1 MGSYNVILTA
11 FCWQG
16 RGLCSFPLSMGGLSH
31 FFNQECSRSDT
42 AWLWRRGHKKRW
54 NFSVDL
60 WIPELPHKKTGHPK
74 ATMLDRPHKCFKIH
88 LLLPRCL
95 IFLWPDAG
103 HVNMPS
109 SPAFKPPQA
118 KMNRRETS
126 SSYWNLPRLQSLEQS
141 RCYSRCCFK
150 PLSWG

>member
-1 MGSYNVILTA
+1 MWY
-11 FCWQG
+11 
-16 RGLCSFPLSMGGLSH
+16 
-31 FFNQECSRSDT
+31 
-42 AWLWRRGHKKRW
+42 WRH
-54 NFSVDL
+54 SVDRGEVYVLSPWVWVDFHISSIKYVAEVTLHDFGGEVIKRDGISL
-60 WIPELPHKKTGHPK
+60 WIFGSLSCHIRRL
-74 ATMLDRPHKCFKIH
+74 ATLKPPCWIDHTNVSRPIY
-88 LLLPRCL
+88 LVPRCL

>member
-31 FFNQECSRSDT
+31 FFNQECSRVTLHDF
-42 AWLWRRGHKKRW
+42 GGEVIKRDGI
-54 NFSVDL
+54 SL
-60 WIPELPHKKTGHPK
+60 WIFGSLSCHIRRL
-74 ATMLDRPHKCFKIH
+74 ATLKPPCWIDHTNVSRPIY
-88 LLLPRCL
+88 LVPRCL